1 MALQDYDTPTEPL
14 HRRQRN
20 SIDDARNYDN
30 AGSVLKW
37 VGIGAFLFLLGL
49 VLFIF
54 VAAPSQDPTG
64 GITRSPATTTVPQ
77 SPAPSA
83 TSPTTRP

>member
-14 HRRQRN
+14 YRRQRN
-20 SIDDARNYDN
+20 SRDDARDSD

-77 SPAPSA
+77 SPAPSS
-83 TSPTTRP
+83 TSPTTRPQ